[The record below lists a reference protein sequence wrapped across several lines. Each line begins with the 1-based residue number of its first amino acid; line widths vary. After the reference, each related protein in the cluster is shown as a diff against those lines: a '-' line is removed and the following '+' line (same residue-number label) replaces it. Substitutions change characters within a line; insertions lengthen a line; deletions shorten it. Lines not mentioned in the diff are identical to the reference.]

1 MLSLKQVF
9 FVASI
14 LAFSTK
20 AQQTLKPLT
29 TRSIG
34 IDLGLGFQNI
44 GQIINPN
51 KDIWGLNTPYFY
63 KVHFIEFQYEQE
75 LRKIGQYPIY
85 LSIKPQWNRSE
96 YKEENDDEKLRQGFE
111 SGINLGLK
119 IKKKR
124 NTARPGFWFA
134 ELSVGPHF
142 ISGAPRRQSVGF
154 IFSDNLSAGLEF
166 QTSKRMSNHLSM
178 GFRHVSN
185 AGIQNPNGGINTIF
199 IKIGTSISLNI
210 L

>member
-96 YKEENDDEKLRQGFE
+96 YKEE
-111 SGINLGLK
+111 
-119 IKKKR
+119 
-124 NTARPGFWFA
+124 
-134 ELSVGPHF
+134 
-142 ISGAPRRQSVGF
+142 
-154 IFSDNLSAGLEF
+154 
-166 QTSKRMSNHLSM
+166 
-178 GFRHVSN
+178 
-185 AGIQNPNGGINTIF
+185 
-199 IKIGTSISLNI
+199 
-210 L
+210 